1 MQMDSFVGGMG
12 GVEMKPK
19 TTPEPAVM
27 STGSTASAKEVQTVT
42 NTVNNGSEQEKQG
55 QQQGREKEPAES
67 SMKDALSKLNA
78 QIANTHC
85 AYSYDEDTRR
95 ISIKVYDDETDELI
109 REIPPEKSLEALK
122 KMWEIAGIMIDE
134 KR

>member
-1 MQMDSFVGGMG
+1 
-12 GVEMKPK
+12 
-19 TTPEPAVM
+19 M
-27 STGSTASAKEVQTVT
+27 S
-42 NTVNNGSEQEKQG
+42 
-55 QQQGREKEPAES
+55 
-67 SMKDALSKLNA
+67 MLNA

-85 AYSYDEDTRR
+85 SYSYDEETKR
-95 ISIKVYDDETDELI
+95 ISIKVFDDETDELI

>member
-12 GVEMKPK
+12 GVEIKPQ
-19 TTPEPAVM
+19 TTPEPVVIPT
-27 STGSTASAKEVQTVT
+27 SNVTPTAEVQKVT
-42 NTVNNGSEQEKQG
+42 GTTNNGSEQEKQG

-67 SMKDALSKLNA
+67 SMRDALSKLNA
-78 QIANTHC
+78 QIASTHC

-95 ISIKVYDDETDELI
+95 ISIKVYDDATDELI

>member
-19 TTPEPAVM
+19 TTPEPVVM
-27 STGSTASAKEVQTVT
+27 STGNAMPTKEVQAVT

-55 QQQGREKEPAES
+55 QQRGREKEPAQS
-67 SMKDALSKLNA
+67 SIKDALSKLNA
-78 QIANTHC
+78 QIASTHC

>member
-19 TTPEPAVM
+19 TTPEPVVM
-27 STGSTASAKEVQTVT
+27 STGNTASVKEVRAVT
-42 NTVNNGSEQEKQG
+42 NTVNNVLEQEKQG
-55 QQQGREKEPAES
+55 KQQGREKEPAES

-78 QIANTHC
+78 QIASTHC

>member
-12 GVEMKPK
+12 GVEIKPK

-27 STGSTASAKEVQTVT
+27 STGNTAPAKEVQAVT

-55 QQQGREKEPAES
+55 KQQGREKEPAES